1 MSDNNFLIK
10 PSVLSF
16 AVAQEINC
24 LKAQASQ
31 ASDDSQAAQASLAHQ
46 ASQAYQAPYLLENA
60 RSLQLLPH
68 NQETNDS
75 ASGIVLLGICERLI
89 FTDDSKHSY
98 ALAFVLTNH
107 LDEPTLSLLQAHYE
121 QIKPILAAHNI
132 EPYSS
137 NLHCYPIMV
146 PWPDSFNDLARNS
159 EIFST
164 PEHTKLLMLAL
175 SFVPEAPF
183 VKLNNIYPLIKAQ
196 EATADYANGNGTAL
210 LQAKSLTLI

>member
-16 AVAQEINC
+16 AVAQEINS
-24 LKAQASQ
+24 LKAQAYQ
-31 ASDDSQAAQASLAHQ
+31 ASDDSQAAQASLAH
-46 ASQAYQAPYLLENA
+46 QAPYLLENA

-107 LDEPTLSLLQAHYE
+107 LDEPTLSLIQAHYE
-121 QIKPILAAHNI
+121 QIKPILASHNI
-132 EPYSS
+132 EPY
-137 NLHCYPIMV
+137 
-146 PWPDSFNDLARNS
+146 
-159 EIFST
+159 
-164 PEHTKLLMLAL
+164 
-175 SFVPEAPF
+175 
-183 VKLNNIYPLIKAQ
+183 
-196 EATADYANGNGTAL
+196 
-210 LQAKSLTLI
+210 